1 MILLSEI
8 QQVADT
14 LAVAA
19 SDFQDILERITFTTK
34 DEANFFGRGWS
45 TTMDSITI
53 AAAAVGMLA
62 LVSYI
67 GVLLRRRVSKHTQA
81 EILEDIE
88 RYLYGNDVY
97 LEVIRLKMEEVN
109 WQKDAYILET
119 VLRRFAFPAED
130 LQLGKFTL
138 KGKNY
143 STMHEFLTYLRNY
156 NISAQVTAEHFE
168 KLLPKNIKV
177 NDMVDLQYRSEALI
191 KRISLDEKKSLK
203 KIYRLPVRPLYDVVA
218 NTHRGHFN
226 PRDLTLNEEDAK
238 LVERIKVPD
247 TYEKAGLS
255 DHYKKAVA
263 DRFHWFYDIQ
273 VLPLPKGFQEELW
286 YKREKFVPDY
296 EDPSPKEIRVALRR
310 QRRTV
315 NKAAWLRLRNE
326 KKYEARI
333 AALNAD
339 ALDIQKSVTLH
350 SAQPCRPLRYLL
362 KRREQKKQLI

>member
-19 SDFQDILERITFTTK
+19 SDFRDILERITFTTK

-62 LVSYI
+62 LFTYL

-97 LEVIRLKMEEVN
+97 LEVIRLKMQEVN
-109 WQKDAYILET
+109 WAPDAYILET

-156 NISAQVTAEHFE
+156 NISVQVTAEHFE
-168 KLLPKNIKV
+168 KLAEKRIKI
-177 NDMVDLQYRSEALI
+177 NDMIDLQYRSEALI

-203 KIYRLPVRPLYDVVA
+203 KIYRLPVRPLYDVVT

-226 PRDLTLNEEDAK
+226 PRELALSKKEAK
-238 LVERIKVPD
+238 LVKDIKVPE

-263 DRFHWFYDIQ
+263 DRYTWFYDIQ
-273 VLPLPKGFQEELW
+273 VLPLPDGFNDKIWEKRKK
-286 YKREKFVPDY
+286 YKKDY
-296 EDPSPKEIRVALRR
+296 TEPSPKEIRVALRK
-310 QRRTV
+310 QRCAV
-315 NKAAWLRLRNE
+315 NKAAWLCLRNA

-333 AALNAD
+333 AALEAD
-339 ALDIQKSVTLH
+339 ALHIQESITLH

-362 KRREQKKQLI
+362 KRRERT

>member
-1 MILLSEI
+1 MLFNWMQAAVDLADNPAIQDNLQKIADKLYLPFMERGVFTWLDILTG
-8 QQVADT
+8 VASLIGT
-14 LAVAA
+14 LA
-19 SDFQDILERITFTTK
+19 LFTY
-34 DEANFFGRGWS
+34 
-45 TTMDSITI
+45 
-53 AAAAVGMLA
+53 L
-62 LVSYI
+62 

-97 LEVIRLKMEEVN
+97 LEVIRLKMEEVK

-156 NISAQVTAEHFE
+156 NISVQVTAEHFE

-191 KRISLDEKKSLK
+191 KRIALDPKKSLK
-203 KIYRLPVRPLYDVVA
+203 KLYRLPLRPLYDVVA

-226 PRDLTLNEEDAK
+226 PRDLTLSEKEAK
-238 LVERIKVPD
+238 LVEKVKVPD
-247 TYEKAGLS
+247 TYKDAGLS

-263 DRFHWFYDIQ
+263 DRYTWFYDIQ

-286 YKREKFVPDY
+286 YKREKYVKDY
-296 EDPSPKEIRVALRR
+296 TEPSPGEIRLALRK
-310 QRRTV
+310 QRCAV
-315 NKAAWLRLRNE
+315 NKAAWLRLRNA

-333 AALNAD
+333 AALEAD
-339 ALDIQKSVTLH
+339 ALHIQESITLH

-362 KRREQKKQLI
+362 KRRERK